1 MAERKHALIAPS
13 SAARVL
19 QCPASVVLSQGIP
32 QEESAF
38 AAQGT
43 RAHACAEWALRNA
56 YASLFE
62 IEAPAEA
69 EPPFDDEEMRAA
81 VSGYGNYVAEI
92 MRSGAL
98 KYAAVEQWIPVASV
112 TGEPG
117 AYGTADF
124 LCVVGSTLH
133 IVDLKYGRTE
143 VKAERNDQMSIY
155 GLGWLDAFDEGGICY
170 DITDVVLHI
179 YQPRTPGDPA
189 DSWHVKRDVLEA
201 RLPGMQ
207 KAFKRAFYLMDY
219 PDQIRYDAPFIEGRG
234 DFLDL
239 SVSESAC
246 RYCPR
251 RLSCPWRMQ
260 CTKNAMLQRF
270 EDPEAASVVKA
281 ELAPAVIETVDRIPV
296 PTDPA
301 TLGRAYRYCDLVEQW
316 AADVRTSALKRL
328 SEGQEVPGLKL
339 VAGRQGNRKWA
350 DEAEAEK
357 ALKGYLKKDEAYE
370 FKLIG
375 PTKAEKLMKA
385 GVIGERKWHAIE
397 KLITRAEGKPA
408 VALEED
414 PRPALARDDDFEVL
428 E

>member
-13 SAARVL
+13 SAARVI
-19 QCPASVVLSQGIP
+19 QCPASVALSQGIP
-32 QEESAF
+32 REESAF
-38 AAQGT
+38 AAEGS
-43 RAHACAEWALRNA
+43 RAHACAEWALRSA
-56 YASLFE
+56 YAPLFE
-62 IEAPAEA
+62 IEAPEEV

-92 MRSGAL
+92 MRSGVIH
-98 KYAAVEQWIPVASV
+98 YAAVEQWIPVSAV
-112 TGEPG
+112 TGESG

-124 LCVVGSTLH
+124 VCVIGKTLH
-133 IVDLKYGRTE
+133 IVDLKYGHTE
-143 VKAERNDQMSIY
+143 IKAERNDQLSIY
-155 GLGWLDAFDEGGICY
+155 ALGWLSSFDELGICY
-170 DITDVVLHI
+170 DVTDVVLHI

-207 KAFKRAFYLMDY
+207 KSFKRAFYLVEY
-219 PDQIRYDAPFIEGRG
+219 PEQIRYDAPFIEGRG
-234 DFLDL
+234 DF
-239 SVSESAC
+239 VAPGEAMKATC
-246 RYCPR
+246 AFCPAR
-251 RLSCPWRMQ
+251 SSCAWRTR
-260 CTKNAMLQRF
+260 CVREAMA
-270 EDPEAASVVKA
+270 PAAVKA
-281 ELAPAVIETVDRIPV
+281 ELAPAVIETVERIPV
-296 PTDPA
+296 PTDPT

-316 AADVRTSALKRL
+316 AADVRAAAFKRL

-339 VAGRQGNRKWA
+339 VAGRQGNRKWS

-357 ALKGYLKKDEAYE
+357 ALKGYLKKEEAYE
-370 FKLIG
+370 LKLIG